1 MNTLTEIRNIR
12 TDTSTMPRAK
22 LHDRIA
28 MRAGLAMIRW
38 AQRNDTRP
46 VRAARLDPDSGTIA
60 AIAEHRQ
67 IVEAKHRI
75 SLTG

>member
-28 MRAGLAMIRW
+28 MRAGLAMIRAW
-38 AQRNDTRP
+38 AE
-46 VRAARLDPDSGTIA
+46 IA
-60 AIAEHRQ
+60 DYRREDGFNLLEL
-67 IVEAKHRI
+67 V
-75 SLTG
+75 LLG